1 MNFHFGRVSLLPET
15 RLHRAPLFDV
25 AMIGHLER
33 DASLDYLF
41 SNSAMLDDM
50 RMAGYSDLLGLLRAE
65 YEKTEKPLR
74 AHPLQGLP
82 IPLRSLEEFQQ
93 LFSLPANAP
102 DGEKF
107 VSRLGGNYPWLPIA
121 IDDFFQAEV
130 MQLPRRLWIVVVPQA
145 QGSSAFLTPDSAVPP
160 ASNAQPDSVLRSS
173 ARAEQIAE
181 LLQRQPALLRALD
194 LPNLGLLCL
203 PDFERVHIPPSLT
216 HIPRLRVA
224 NPVPAFLPCGTN
236 SNDGITEVSTIQTE
250 QRDES
255 IYFVTH
261 LQRLLR
267 VIAAYRRDVNLLLAF
282 PFDISRNAELPQ
294 YSQLAVAQLDQWKQG
309 ADAHLLRH
317 VQLVFPYL
325 QDARGNLSSPCAL
338 LAGKTLASASTRG
351 EWRSIAGIALPTPKR
366 TFPPVSLKL
375 TAQLRDHPGPG
386 LAVLR
391 EENAA
396 LQLDDE
402 RLPVPY
408 VESQPS
414 TNSGELARFMGGLQ
428 RALENLGLNLLFEN
442 QHVVDQS
449 EIVLRDFFTRLH
461 AQGALRGRRPE
472 DAFSIRRQSND
483 SGLVV
488 IEIELAPAIAIDRI
502 QVDLRSH
509 INDLQAGYG
518 QAGNVQVEVR
528 NG

>member
-1 MNFHFGRVSLLPET
+1 MMKSHFGRVSLLPET

-33 DASLDYLF
+33 DAALDYLF

-50 RMAGYSDLLGLLRAE
+50 RMAGYSDLLDLLRAE
-65 YEKTEKPLR
+65 YEKKEQPLR

-93 LFSLPANAP
+93 LFSLPVTVPA
-102 DGEKF
+102 DEKF

-130 MQLPRRLWIVVVPQA
+130 MQLPRRLWIVVVPQV
-145 QGSSAFLTPDSAVPP
+145 QGSAAFLTPDSAVPP
-160 ASNAQPDSVLRSS
+160 ASNAQPDSVLRSR
-173 ARAEQIAE
+173 ARAEQITE

-203 PDFERVHIPPSLT
+203 PDFERVHIPPSLKP
-216 HIPRLRVA
+216 IPRLRVA

-236 SNDGITEVSTIQTE
+236 TNDGIAEVGPIKTAQP
-250 QRDES
+250 DES
-255 IYFVTH
+255 INFVTH

-282 PFDISRNAELPQ
+282 PFDVNRNAEVPQ
-294 YSQLAVAQLDQWKQG
+294 YSQLAVTQLEQWKRG

-351 EWRSIAGIALPTPKR
+351 EWRSIAGIALPTQKR
-366 TFPPVSLKL
+366 IFPSFSLKL
-375 TAQLRDHPGPG
+375 VAQLRDQTG
-386 LAVLR
+386 LALLC
-391 EENAA
+391 EENAQV
-396 LQLDDE
+396 QLDDE

-408 VESQPS
+408 VASQAS
-414 TNSGELARFMGGLQ
+414 TNSGELARFMGGLL
-428 RALENLGLNLLFEN
+428 RALEKLGANWVFEN
-442 QHVVDQS
+442 QHAIDQS

-461 AQGALRGRRPE
+461 AQGALRGSRPE

-483 SGLVV
+483 AGLVIV
-488 IEIELAPAIAIDRI
+488 EIELAPAIVIDHI
-502 QVDLRSH
+502 QLDLRSH
-509 INDLQAGYG
+509 NNALSA
-518 QAGNVQVEVR
+518 EVR

>member
-33 DASLDYLF
+33 DADLGYLF
-41 SNSAMLDDM
+41 NNPAMLDDI
-50 RMAGYSDLLGLLRAE
+50 RVAGYADLLAVLRAE
-65 YEKTEKPLR
+65 YEKPEQPLR

-93 LFSLPANAP
+93 LFSQPSSAP
-102 DGEKF
+102 VGEKF
-107 VSRLGGNYPWLPIA
+107 VSRLGGDYPWLPIA
-121 IDDFFQAEV
+121 VADFFQAEV
-130 MQLPRRLWIVVVPQA
+130 MQLPRRLWIIAAPQA
-145 QGSSAFLTPDSAVPP
+145 QGVEGFLTPDAAVAP
-160 ASNAQPDSVLRSS
+160 ASHAQLDSALATRP
-173 ARAEQIAE
+173 RGDQLAE

-194 LPNLGLLCL
+194 LPDLGLLTL
-203 PDFERVHIPPSLT
+203 PDFERLHIPPSLT

-224 NPVPAFLPCGTN
+224 NPAPAFLPCGSNT
-236 SNDGITEVSTIQTE
+236 NDGILETDTIARE
-250 QRDES
+250 QPDES
-255 IYFVTH
+255 LNFVVH

-267 VIAAYRRDVNLLLAF
+267 VIASFRRDVNLLLAF
-282 PFDISRNAELPQ
+282 PFDLNRNAELPQ
-294 YSQLAVAQLDQWKQG
+294 FSQLAADQLAQWKQS
-309 ADAHLLRH
+309 DESSVLRH

-325 QDARGNLSSPCAL
+325 QDTRGNLASPCAL
-338 LAGKTLASASTRG
+338 LAGKTLALASTRG
-351 EWRSIAGIALPTPKR
+351 EWRSIAGLPLVTQKHVFPAL
-366 TFPPVSLKL
+366 SLKL
-375 TAQLRDHPGPG
+375 TAQLRDQTG

-391 EENAA
+391 EENTR

-408 VESQPS
+408 VTSQPS

-428 RALENLGLNLLFEN
+428 RALENLGLNLVFEN
-442 QHVVDQS
+442 QQAVDQS
-449 EIVLRDFFTRLH
+449 EIVLRNFFTRLH

-472 DAFSIRRQSND
+472 DAFSIRRQND
-483 SGLVV
+483 RAEEVV

-509 INDLQAGYG
+509 NNNAQA
-518 QAGNVQVEVR
+518 EVR
-528 NG
+528 ND